1 MTEKYGLRTFIDYEN
16 NETTL
21 YVTQSSKNIYVE
33 ACRCNSINN
42 RTNYEQVFKCAVDF
56 F

>member
-1 MTEKYGLRTFIDYEN
+1 MTEKYGPRTFIDYEN
-16 NETTL
+16 NKTTL

-42 RTNYEQVFKCAVDF
+42 LTNYEHVFKCAVDF